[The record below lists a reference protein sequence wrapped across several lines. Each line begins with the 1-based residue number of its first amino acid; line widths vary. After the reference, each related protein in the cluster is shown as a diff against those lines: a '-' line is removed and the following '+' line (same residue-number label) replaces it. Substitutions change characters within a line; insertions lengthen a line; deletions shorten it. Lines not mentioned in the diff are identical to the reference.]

1 MIRQAAFDDAVR
13 AGEVIE
19 GEDLFEI
26 DWRDLPSGQ
35 LRLRNCQLRD
45 GALAGAELNESV
57 FEDVTFLN
65 CKFIKA
71 DLVNVKFTR
80 CVLFDSDARKGCD
93 FADAQLRGAHFI
105 ECNLSLARFAG
116 ANLHGLT
123 LERCKASGAD
133 FEDASFVRKSGRNSV
148 AAGRFIDSALDFAN
162 FRGVVLEDCDFAG
175 SSLRQVD
182 FSRTSLSKTGFR
194 KADLSAAIV
203 DEADMD
209 GADLRD
215 AVVSGL
221 DLTRAR
227 NHAGIKVS
235 ESQLSAL
242 VGPFGLRVFP
252 D

>member
-1 MIRQAAFDDAVR
+1 MLQATFEDAIRAS
-13 AGEVIE
+13 EIIE
-19 GEDLFEI
+19 GEDLSGI

-35 LRLRNCQLRD
+35 VRLRNCQLRD
-45 GALAGAELNESV
+45 GALNGAELNESV
-57 FEDVTFLN
+57 FEDVSFLN
-65 CKFIKA
+65 CHFTGT
-71 DLVNVKFTR
+71 DLVNTKFLR
-80 CVLFDSDARKGCD
+80 CVLFDGDARKGCD

-105 ECNLSLARFAG
+105 DCNLSLARFAG
-116 ANLHGLT
+116 ANLHALT
-123 LERCKASGAD
+123 LERCKASGVD
-133 FEDASFVRKSGRNSV
+133 FEDASFVKKSGRNSV
-148 AAGRFIDSALDFAN
+148 VAGRFIDSALDFAN

-182 FSRTSLSKTGFR
+182 FSRTSLSKASFR
-194 KADLSAAIV
+194 KADLSAVII

-215 AVVSGL
+215 AAVSGL

-227 NHAGIKVS
+227 NHGGIKVS
-235 ESQLSAL
+235 TSQLSAL

>member
-13 AGEVIE
+13 AGEIIE

-35 LRLRNCQLRD
+35 VRLRNCQLRD

-65 CKFIKA
+65 CKFTKA

-80 CVLFDSDARKGCD
+80 CVLFDSDARKGCE

-194 KADLSAAIV
+194 KADLSAAII

>member
-1 MIRQAAFDDAVR
+1 MRQAAFDDAVR
-13 AGEVIE
+13 ASEWIE

-26 DWRDLPSGQ
+26 DWRDLPSGEV
-35 LRLRNCQLRD
+35 RLRNCQLRD
-45 GALAGAELNESV
+45 GALGGAELNESV

-65 CKFIKA
+65 CKFTKA

-80 CVLFDSDARKGCD
+80 CALFDSDARKGCE
-93 FADAQLRGAHFI
+93 FIDAQLRGAHFV

-162 FRGVVLEDCDFAG
+162 FRGVVLEDCDFSG
-175 SSLRQVD
+175 TSLRQVD
-182 FSRTSLSKTGFR
+182 FSRTSLSKTVFR
-194 KADLSAAIV
+194 KADLSAAII

>member
-1 MIRQAAFDDAVR
+1 MRQAAFEDAIR
-13 AGEVIE
+13 AGEAIV
-19 GEDLFEI
+19 GEDLSGI
-26 DWRDLPSGQ
+26 DWRDLPRGQ
-35 LRLRNCQLRD
+35 VKLRNCTLRD
-45 GALAGAELNESV
+45 GSLTGAELSESL
-57 FEDVTFLN
+57 FEDVTFEH
-65 CKFIKA
+65 CRFGGA
-71 DLVNVKFTR
+71 DLVNAKFVR
-80 CVLFDSDARKGCD
+80 CGLFDSEARKGCD

-116 ANLHGLT
+116 ANLHAVT

-133 FEDASFVRKSGRNSV
+133 FEDASFVKKSGRTSTV
-148 AAGRFIDSALDFAN
+148 AGRFIDCALDFCN

-175 SSLRQVD
+175 SSLRQAD
-182 FSRTSLSKTGFR
+182 FSRTALSRTGFR
-194 KADLSAAIV
+194 KADLAAAII

-215 AVVSGL
+215 AGVSGL

-227 NHAGIKVS
+227 NFAGLKVS
-235 ESQLSAL
+235 QSQLGAL

>member
-1 MIRQAAFDDAVR
+1 MRQAAFEEAVR
-13 AGEVIE
+13 AGAVIE

-35 LRLRNCQLRD
+35 VRLRHCQLHD
-45 GALAGAELNESV
+45 GSLSGAELNESV
-57 FEDVTFLN
+57 FEDVSFLN
-65 CKFIKA
+65 CTFAKA

-80 CVLFDSDARKGCD
+80 CGLFDSEARNGCT
-93 FADAQLRGAHFI
+93 FVDAQLRGAQFI

-123 LERCKASGAD
+123 LERCKAAGAD
-133 FEDASFVRKSGRNSV
+133 FEDASFVRKSGRTSV
-148 AAGRFIDSALDFAN
+148 AAARLLDSALDFAN
-162 FRGVVLEDCDFAG
+162 FRGVVLEDCDLSG
-175 SSLRQVD
+175 SSLRQAD
-182 FSRTSLSKTGFR
+182 FSRCSLSKAVFR
-194 KADLSAAIV
+194 KADLAAAII
-203 DEADMD
+203 DEADLD

-227 NHAGIKVS
+227 NHAGIKVG

-252 D
+252 G